1 MVAIPYHI
9 LKWGEFMSAT
19 IGDIAKRAKVSPA
32 TVSRV
37 LNNSGYVKEDTRK
50 RILAAIKEMNYTPSA
65 IARSLSKNET
75 NTIGVIVPD
84 ITNTYFGEIIK
95 GISEIAEK
103 NNLNIILFNTENYLE
118 KEIRALNL
126 LKEQRIKGIIM
137 TPGFGEEKFN
147 ETYIKTIDNLNVPI
161 ILVSADIKF
170 TKLNGVF
177 VDNIKG
183 GYDATNLLIKE
194 GHTKIGI
201 MTGLLSSEP
210 TIDMLEG
217 YKKALLDNN
226 IEFNDKYIH
235 HGDFKLDKA
244 CELTKKILKDEDVP
258 TALFVCSNMMTLGVI
273 KALREEK
280 KETPND
286 LAIIGFNK
294 IDFLDIVGM
303 NITYMEDCPV
313 QLGRAAMEMLN
324 DIISDSGD
332 KDIRRLTIAPQMIVK
347 GSEKKIIK

>member
-1 MVAIPYHI
+1 
-9 LKWGEFMSAT
+9 MSVT
-19 IGDIAKRAKVSPA
+19 ISDIAKRAKVSPA

-37 LNNSGYVKEDTRK
+37 LNNSGYVKEETRH

-65 IARSLSKNET
+65 IARSLSKNEN
-75 NTIGVIVPD
+75 NTIGIIVPD

-95 GISEIAEK
+95 GVSEIAEK
-103 NNLNIILFNTENYLE
+103 ENLNIILFNTDNYLE
-118 KEIRALNL
+118 KEIRAINL

-147 ETYIKTIDNLNVPI
+147 ENYVTTITTLNVPI

-177 VDNIKG
+177 VDSIKG
-183 GYDATNLLIKE
+183 GYDATSLLIKE

-201 MTGLLSSEP
+201 MVGLLGSEP
-210 TIDMLEG
+210 VMDRLEG
-217 YKKALLDNN
+217 YKKALSESNLTYN
-226 IEFNDKYIH
+226 EKYIY

-244 CELTKKILKDEDVP
+244 YELTKKILKQKDAP
-258 TALFVCSNMMTLGVI
+258 TALVVCSNMMTMGVI
-273 KALREEK
+273 KAIKEEN
-280 KETPND
+280 KEIPKD
-286 LAIIGFNK
+286 LAIVGFNK
-294 IDFLDIVGM
+294 IDLLDIVGV

-313 QLGRAAMEMLN
+313 ELGRASMEMLC
-324 DIISDSGD
+324 DIIRNP
-332 KDIRRLTIAPQMIVK
+332 KNEEVKRLTIAPQMIIR

>member
-1 MVAIPYHI
+1 
-9 LKWGEFMSAT
+9 MSAT
-19 IGDIAKRAKVSPA
+19 ISDIAKRANVSSA

-37 LNNSGYVKEDTRK
+37 LNNSGYVKEETRE

-75 NTIGVIVPD
+75 NTIGIIVPD

-95 GISEIAEK
+95 GVSEIAEK

-118 KEIRALNL
+118 KEIRAINL

-147 ETYIKTIDNLNVPI
+147 ETYIRTIKSLNVPI

-183 GYDATNLLIKE
+183 GFDATNLLIKE
-194 GHTKIGI
+194 GHTKVGI

-210 TIDMLEG
+210 IMDRLEG
-217 YKKALLDNN
+217 YKKALEENN
-226 IEFNDKYIH
+226 IEINEKYIY
-235 HGDFKLDKA
+235 HGEFKLDKA
-244 CELTKKILKDEDVP
+244 FEITKKILKQKDAP
-258 TALFVCSNMMTLGVI
+258 TAIVVCSNMMTMGVI
-273 KALREEK
+273 KAMKSEK
-280 KETPND
+280 KDIPKD
-286 LAIIGFNK
+286 LAIVGFNR
-294 IDFLDIVGM
+294 IDLLDIVGV
-303 NITYMEDCPV
+303 NITYMEDSPIE
-313 QLGRAAMEMLN
+313 LGRASMNMLC
-324 DIISDSGD
+324 DIFQNVDNTVVKRKI
-332 KDIRRLTIAPQMIVK
+332 IAPQMIIQ
-347 GSEKKIIK
+347 GSEKKI